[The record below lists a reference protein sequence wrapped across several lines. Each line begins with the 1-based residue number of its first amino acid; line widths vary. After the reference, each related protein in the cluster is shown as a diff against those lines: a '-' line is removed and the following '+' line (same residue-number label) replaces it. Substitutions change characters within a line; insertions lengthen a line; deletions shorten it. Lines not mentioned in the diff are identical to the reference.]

1 MSNELVAKRY
11 ANALFELATEQN
23 LVETVEHDLQV
34 VKKEY
39 VGNLELNK
47 FLQHPG
53 ITKESKKSVL
63 NDTFASIS
71 ETVLNLVFLLVDR
84 GRISTISNLVTEYV
98 KIADETRNIADATVY
113 SVTAMSS
120 EELDKIGALFASKL
134 GKNSIRLKNEID
146 PSLIGGYKVRV
157 GNRIFDGSLKNKL
170 VRIEREL
177 IAK

>member
-23 LVETVEHDLQV
+23 LVGTVEHDLQV

-47 FLQHPG
+47 FLKHPG

-71 ETVLNLVFLLVDR
+71 QTVLNLVCLLVDR
-84 GRISTISNLVTEYV
+84 GRVNIIPSLVTEYIQ
-98 KIADETRNIADATVY
+98 IANESRNIADATVY
-113 SVTAMSS
+113 SVEKMSS

-134 GKNSIRLKNEID
+134 GKNSLRITNEID
-146 PSLIGGYKVRV
+146 STLIGGYKVRI
-157 GNRIFDGSLKNKL
+157 GNRIYDGTLKNKL

>member
-11 ANALFELATEQN
+11 ANALFEIATEQN
-23 LVETVEHDLQV
+23 LVETVEHDLHV

-39 VGNLELNK
+39 VQNVELHK

-63 NDTFASIS
+63 NETFSSIS
-71 ETVLNLVFLLVDR
+71 ETVLNLICLLVDR
-84 GRISTISNLVTEYV
+84 QRLNIIPDLENEYV
-98 KIADETRNIADATVY
+98 LIANDARNIADATVY
-113 SVTAMSS
+113 SVNEMPK
-120 EELDKIGALFASKL
+120 EELDKIGALFAQKL
-134 GKNSIRLKNEID
+134 NKNAVRITNEID

-170 VRIEREL
+170 GRMEREL

>member
-1 MSNELVAKRY
+1 MSNEIVAKRY

-47 FLQHPG
+47 FIQHPG
-53 ITKESKKSVL
+53 VTKESKKSVL

-71 ETVLNLVFLLVDR
+71 ETVLNLVCLLVDR
-84 GRISTISNLVTEYV
+84 GRVSIIPSLVTEYV
-98 KIADETRNIADATVY
+98 KIANETRNIADATVY

>member
-1 MSNELVAKRY
+1 MSNEIVAKRY

-47 FLQHPG
+47 FIQHPG
-53 ITKESKKSVL
+53 VTKESKKSVL

-71 ETVLNLVFLLVDR
+71 ETVLNLVCLLVDR
-84 GRISTISNLVTEYV
+84 GRVSIIPNLVTEYV
-98 KIADETRNIADATVY
+98 KIANETRNIADATVY

-120 EELDKIGALFASKL
+120 KELDKIGALFASKL

>member
-39 VGNLELNK
+39 VENLELHK

-71 ETVLNLVFLLVDR
+71 ETVLNLVCLLVDR
-84 GRISTISNLVTEYV
+84 QRLNIIPSLVTEYIQ
-98 KIADETRNIADATVY
+98 IANESRNIADATVY
-113 SVTAMSS
+113 SVTAMSN
-120 EELDKIGALFASKL
+120 EELEKIAALFASKL
-134 GKNSIRLKNEID
+134 GKNSLRITNEVD
-146 PSLIGGYKVRV
+146 SSLIGGYKVRI
-157 GNRIFDGSLKNKL
+157 GNRIYDGSLKNKL

>member
-11 ANALFELATEQN
+11 ANALFELASEQN

-39 VGNLELNK
+39 VENHELNK
-47 FLQHPG
+47 FLQHPA

-63 NDTFASIS
+63 SETFAQIS
-71 ETVLNLVFLLVDR
+71 ETVLNLVCLLVDKHR
-84 GRISTISNLVTEYV
+84 LSIIPGLVTEYV
-98 KIADETRNIADATVY
+98 NIANESRNIADATVY
-113 SVTAMSS
+113 SVNALSQ
-120 EELDKIGALFASKL
+120 EELDKIGAIFASKL
-134 GKNSIRLKNEID
+134 GKSSLRVTNEID
-146 PSLIGGYKVRV
+146 PSLIGGYKVRI
-157 GNRIFDGSLKNKL
+157 GNRIFDGSIKNKL

>member
-71 ETVLNLVFLLVDR
+71 ETVLNLVCLLVDR
-84 GRISTISNLVTEYV
+84 GRMNTISNLVTEYV
-98 KIADETRNIADATVY
+98 KIANETRNIADATVY
-113 SVTAMSS
+113 SVTEMSS
-120 EELDKIGALFASKL
+120 EELGKIGALFASKL

>member
-11 ANALFELATEQN
+11 ANALFEIASEQN

-39 VGNLELNK
+39 VENNELNK

-71 ETVLNLVFLLVDR
+71 ETVLNLVCLLVDR
-84 GRISTISNLVTEYV
+84 QRLNIIPNLVTEYV
-98 KIADETRNIADATVY
+98 NIANETRNIADATVY
-113 SVTAMSS
+113 SVKAMSS

-134 GKNSIRLKNEID
+134 GKNSIRITNEID